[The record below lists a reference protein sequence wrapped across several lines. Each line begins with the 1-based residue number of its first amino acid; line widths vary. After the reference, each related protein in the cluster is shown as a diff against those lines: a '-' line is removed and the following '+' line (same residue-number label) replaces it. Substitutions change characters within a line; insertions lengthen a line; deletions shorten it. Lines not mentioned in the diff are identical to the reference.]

1 MSSSGPGLEGPQA
14 NKEHEVFHFCKLNVS
29 SYRFSQAKF
38 RNFIL
43 KIFIFCFY
51 FTLLFSG

>member
-14 NKEHEVFHFCKLNVS
+14 NKEHEVFHFCKLYVS

-38 RNFIL
+38 RNFFL